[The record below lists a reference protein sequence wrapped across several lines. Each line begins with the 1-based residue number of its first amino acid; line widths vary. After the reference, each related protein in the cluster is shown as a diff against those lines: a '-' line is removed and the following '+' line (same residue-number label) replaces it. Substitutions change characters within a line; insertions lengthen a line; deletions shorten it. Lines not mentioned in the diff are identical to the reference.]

1 MPDWAE
7 PVVRYILEVGLP
19 ATLRVSA
26 IAVVGATVIG
36 IVLGTRPHDRSPP
49 SRDPDPGLRRGLPR
63 SADPRDGLHGLLRP
77 PSINPELEFG
87 PLTATAIALIL
98 WGSAQVAEAT
108 RGAVQSIPREQHEAA
123 AALGFGWVGRHRSVI
138 LPQALRR
145 LLPPLV
151 SLLVNIIQNSTLA
164 AVIGGIELLQAGKAQ
179 TERLTFY
186 PPAGI
191 GEIHA
196 FEIFAFVA
204 LLFFLISFP
213 LTRLAAYL
221 EKAPRLR
228 ATTVGGLRG
237 QRESASCCSTTRSE
251 AAAPLD
257 ASSWCVGR
265 RMPGRHAH
273 EVARRPLR
281 RCTSA
286 GRPTRH
292 EVPAGGSTHALTV
305 RTAGLCPHPSGG
317 GLRRRV
323 QPGDGDAHRVGRSAL
338 RDVRAAARER
348 DRHGRIVRDAR
359 PSHRQ
364 RRAPGLRAHGKHGS
378 VWSHP
383 VRERLS
389 LQRGLTHGDTSRG
402 WMMTDRL
409 PVCGA
414 AQTHAL
420 GWARLGT

>member
-26 IAVVGATVIG
+26 ISVVGATVVG
-36 IVLGTRPHDRSPP
+36 IVLGTVLTLDAALARIPTR
-49 SRDPDPGLRRGLPR
+49 GYVEVFRGLPILVTVFMVYF
-63 SADPRDGLHGLLRP
+63 GL
-77 PSINPELEFG
+77 PSINPELEFS

-204 LLFFLISFP
+204 LLFFVISFP

-221 EKAPRLR
+221 EKRL
-228 ATTVGGLRG
+228 V
-237 QRESASCCSTTRSE
+237 
-251 AAAPLD
+251 
-257 ASSWCVGR
+257 
-265 RMPGRHAH
+265 
-273 EVARRPLR
+273 
-281 RCTSA
+281 
-286 GRPTRH
+286 
-292 EVPAGGSTHALTV
+292 
-305 RTAGLCPHPSGG
+305 
-317 GLRRRV
+317 
-323 QPGDGDAHRVGRSAL
+323 
-338 RDVRAAARER
+338 
-348 DRHGRIVRDAR
+348 
-359 PSHRQ
+359 
-364 RRAPGLRAHGKHGS
+364 
-378 VWSHP
+378 
-383 VRERLS
+383 
-389 LQRGLTHGDTSRG
+389 
-402 WMMTDRL
+402 
-409 PVCGA
+409 
-414 AQTHAL
+414 
-420 GWARLGT
+420 